1 MTRSIQVQLVG
12 LTVKGA
18 FDRVEDILFYSD
30 VVSHYSTCAL
40 IQRSVS
46 PGNMTFSQDC
56 LQSSRSALDAHKRA
70 SAQFNKKGQEELWS
84 GYVHWSI
91 LQAPF
96 TPYADFMAASLSQ
109 LINIGLLSFF
119 ATPFRRRIHPTL
131 APTSNL
137 SRSLSRVS
145 NLVVQSLKA
154 QRSSIECVIS
164 SCEWQDST

>member
-1 MTRSIQVQLVG
+1 ME
-12 LTVKGA
+12 GA
-18 FDRVEDILFYSD
+18 LDRVEDILFYSD

-46 PGNMTFSQDC
+46 PGNMTFNQDC

-70 SAQFNKKGQEELWS
+70 SKQFNKKGQEELWS

-96 TPYADFMAASLSQ
+96 TPYAAFMTALLSQ
-109 LINIGLLSFF
+109 LINIGSLSFSV
-119 ATPFRRRIHPTL
+119 TPFKRRIHPML

-137 SRSLSRVS
+137 SQSLSRAS

-154 QRSSIECVIS
+154 QTSSIECVIS